1 MPRNFKEAMLFTVLM
16 CGMMVLGMSI
26 WNLFLIGQL
35 SFSHILSGYL
45 PAFAVAFLLDVI
57 LVGPVVKFFAFKILQ
72 DHHKRWQK
80 ILTISGGMALCMATL
95 MSIYGLVF
103 NGVPLT
109 WTSYGQAWLGN
120 IIMTLPLNLIIVG
133 PIARYV
139 LSHIQKPF
147 PDEDKVEDFDND
159 DEIPTII

>member
-1 MPRNFKEAMLFTVLM
+1 MPPNFKEVMMFTVLM

-35 SFSHILSGYL
+35 SVSHVFAGYL
-45 PAFAVAFLLDVI
+45 PAFAAAFLLDVI

-80 ILTISGGMALCMATL
+80 ILTISGGMAICMATL
-95 MSIYGLVF
+95 MSIYGLVY

-109 WTSYGQAWLGN
+109 LASYGQAWLGN
-120 IIMTLPLNLIIVG
+120 ISMALPLNLLIVG
-133 PIARYV
+133 PIARFI
-139 LSHIQKPF
+139 LSHFQKPF
-147 PDEDKVEDFDND
+147 PNEDKVEDFED

>member
-1 MPRNFKEAMLFTVLM
+1 MPRNFKEAMIFTVLM

-35 SFSHILSGYL
+35 SVSHVLAGYL
-45 PAFAVAFLLDVI
+45 PAFVVAFLLDVI
-57 LVGPVVKFFAFKILQ
+57 LVGPLVKSLAFRILK

-95 MSIYGLVF
+95 MSIYGLLY

-109 WTSYGQAWLGN
+109 LATYGRAWLGN
-120 IIMTLPLNLIIVG
+120 ICMALPLNLLIVG
-133 PIARYV
+133 PIARYI
-139 LSHIQKPF
+139 LSHFQKPS
-147 PDEDKVEDFDND
+147 PNEEKVEDFEDD

>member
-26 WNLFLIGQL
+26 WNLFLIDNL
-35 SFSHILSGYL
+35 SMSHILGGYL
-45 PAFAVAFLLDVI
+45 PAFAVAFLLDVL

-80 ILTISGGMALCMATL
+80 ILTISGGMAFLMATF
-95 MSIYGLVF
+95 MSIYGLLF

-109 WTSYGQAWLGN
+109 PVTYLTAWRNNL
-120 IIMTLPLNLIIVG
+120 IMAIPLNLIIVG
-133 PIARYV
+133 PIARAILV
-139 LSHIQKPF
+139 QFQKPF
-147 PDEDKVEDFDND
+147 PGENQVEDFDDD
-159 DEIPTII
+159 DELPTIA